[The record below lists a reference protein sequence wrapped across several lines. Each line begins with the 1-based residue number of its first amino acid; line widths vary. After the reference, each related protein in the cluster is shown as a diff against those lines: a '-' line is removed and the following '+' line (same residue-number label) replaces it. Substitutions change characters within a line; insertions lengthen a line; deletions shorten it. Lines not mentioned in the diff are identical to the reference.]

1 MLDLNF
7 SSVQLLSH
15 VRLFATP
22 WTEACQA
29 SPYITNSQNL
39 LKLLSL
45 ELVMP
50 SWWHFNLNLAFI
62 KFAIENVESLNSGFK
77 FPVVSYQFYFYH
89 VIPLFKSFL
98 HCPSLRNEA
107 FLDSSCSW
115 LGIQML
121 AAFLLYRDRV
131 LSQPQSIIPCTMD
144 LKSPKD
150 WSYFVARSISWVF
163 CFFLLCFY
171 ISTMQH
177 SGFLINSLFFFYE
190 L

>member
-62 KFAIENVESLNSGFK
+62 KFAIENVESLNSGFR

-121 AAFLLYRDRV
+121 AAFLLYRDSQSESCHSPRALFHV
-131 LSQPQSIIPCTMD
+131 LWTWSPRKTEAILLPD
-144 LKSPKD
+144 LFLEF
-150 WSYFVARSISWVF
+150 FVSFFYVFISLRRSIVVSW
-163 CFFLLCFY
+163 
-171 ISTMQH
+171 
-177 SGFLINSLFFFYE
+177 
-190 L
+190 